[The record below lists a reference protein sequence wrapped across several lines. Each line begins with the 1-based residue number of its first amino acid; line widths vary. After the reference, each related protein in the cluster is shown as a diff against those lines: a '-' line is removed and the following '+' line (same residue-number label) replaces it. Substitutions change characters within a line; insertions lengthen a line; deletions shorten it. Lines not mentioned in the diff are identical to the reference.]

1 MPKFNYT
8 THIIRLDNGSSV
20 GFTAHNIR
28 LDDGSYTKPDVQVS
42 MEKTPYFIAA
52 KNILETVFPGDK
64 KRVRLAD
71 VGCLEGGYAVEF
83 ARVGFNVLGIE
94 IRESNFAACNFV
106 KSKTNLPNLQF
117 VKDDAWNITRYGMFD
132 AIFCSGLL
140 YHLDKPKQF
149 LHTLSG
155 ITNKIVILQTH
166 FATEIMDL
174 SDNEGLRGSWDQEFA
189 DEESFM
195 KRETERWSSWDN
207 RRSFLI
213 QREYLL
219 QAIKDSGFDI
229 VLEQFDSLEPSIV
242 ESMLKGYYHTQK
254 RGTFIGIKAG

>member
-42 MEKTPYFIAA
+42 MEKYPWFIAA

-71 VGCLEGGYAVEF
+71 VGCLEGGFAVEF

-106 KSKTNLPNLQF
+106 NQKLTCRTCNL
-117 VKDDAWNITRYGMFD
+117 
-132 AIFCSGLL
+132 
-140 YHLDKPKQF
+140 
-149 LHTLSG
+149 
-155 ITNKIVILQTH
+155 
-166 FATEIMDL
+166 
-174 SDNEGLRGSWDQEFA
+174 
-189 DEESFM
+189 
-195 KRETERWSSWDN
+195 
-207 RRSFLI
+207 
-213 QREYLL
+213 
-219 QAIKDSGFDI
+219 
-229 VLEQFDSLEPSIV
+229 
-242 ESMLKGYYHTQK
+242 
-254 RGTFIGIKAG
+254 